1 MCKVNYPIYSVSA
14 VANCILD
21 QGKAQQL
28 EITNLKLQKF
38 AYFAQG
44 WALARLDHPLF
55 NEEIQAW
62 TYGPVI
68 PYLYAQAKKY
78 ENRPITGLFSAPDIV
93 DPGSDEESII
103 GEVLTTLGKLTAMQ
117 LVTLSHEPQ
126 SPWQAAW
133 NHGKYTRIPLWQMAL
148 YFRDKLGV
156 AAPCE

>member
-1 MCKVNYPIYSVSA
+1 MCKVNYPVYSVSA

-78 ENRPITGLFSAPDIV
+78 CG
-93 DPGSDEESII
+93 
-103 GEVLTTLGKLTAMQ
+103 
-117 LVTLSHEPQ
+117 
-126 SPWQAAW
+126 
-133 NHGKYTRIPLWQMAL
+133 TR
-148 YFRDKLGV
+148 
-156 AAPCE
+156 